1 MAKVHELLGERQS
14 FSFEL
19 WPPRSE
25 KQEAAL
31 ARVLEDLEPLHPTF
45 VSITYGAGGST
56 RDRTHDLVV
65 DLLHSGRMLAVAHLT
80 TAAHTRAE
88 LAEVLT
94 RYRDEG
100 VENVLALRGDPP
112 LDAGN
117 PLPDGELRN
126 AVELVE
132 LARSI
137 ADFSIGVAVHPEGHP
152 DCGGDLGLDRR
163 HTAEKLA
170 AADYGISQFF
180 FRAEDYLR
188 LVEDMSAAGIDK
200 PILPGVMPVDRL
212 GQVTRMAEMSGAQ
225 FPPDLAERL
234 HAAAGKDDVRRIGV
248 EVATDLCQKL
258 LAQGVPGLHFY
269 TMNRSASTLEVYRNL
284 GLHPASRPGSRP
296 DPRG

>member
-1 MAKVHELLGERQS
+1 MVKVHEVLAERQS

-31 ARVLEDLEPLHPTF
+31 ARVLDDLQPLHPTF

-65 DLLHSGRMLAVAHLT
+65 DLLGTRGMLAVAHLT

-88 LAEVLT
+88 LVDVLA

-112 LDAGN
+112 LDAAN
-117 PLPDGELRN
+117 PLPEGELHN
-126 AVELVE
+126 AVELVD
-132 LARSI
+132 LARSVG
-137 ADFSIGVAVHPEGHP
+137 DFSVGVAVHPEGHP
-152 DCGGDLGLDRR
+152 DCGGDLDLDRR
-163 HTAEKLA
+163 HTAEKMA

-188 LVEDMSAAGIDK
+188 LVDELAAAGIDK
-200 PILPGVMPVDRL
+200 PVLPGIMPVDRI
-212 GQVTRMAEMSGAQ
+212 GQVTKMAQMAGTQ

-234 HAAAGKDDVRRIGV
+234 HAAADKEEVRRIGV
-248 EVATDLCQKL
+248 EVATDLCLKL
-258 LAQGVPGLHFY
+258 LAEDVPGLHFY

-284 GLHPASRPGSRP
+284 GLAPA
-296 DPRG
+296 